1 MFSSYKLIGDTT
13 EIEKFQYTSAREL
26 QQINK
31 EIKEIIKLIT
41 LIDKYFSVVKYSWN
55 LSPKIHDELIL
66 NPMKF
71 LKSLMIS
78 NY

>member
-1 MFSSYKLIGDTT
+1 MFSSYKLIGETK
-13 EIEKFQYTSAREL
+13 EIEKYQYTSAREL
-26 QQINK
+26 QQMNK

-41 LIDKYFSVVKYSWN
+41 LIDKYFCVVKYSWN
-55 LSPKIHDELIL
+55 LSPQIHDELIL